1 MSSERLSS
9 SEKRALLLW
18 ILVAIAG
25 AVFASKYF
33 FHAFPEASV
42 DFRISR
48 SEALRRAQD
57 FVTSLGENLSGY
69 RSAIVFDVDDDAK
82 TYLERELGLRQANQL
97 MSSQL
102 KIWYWDVRFFRP
114 QQEEEFRVSVTP
126 AGSIA
131 GYRHK
136 IEESRPGAALDR
148 AAAQNAAR
156 DFLVSKLGEDPRT
169 WEFLPEEANSTKPPN
184 RLDWSFTWEKRGF
197 RAKDAP
203 YRLRVILQGD
213 RPGEARQF
221 LQVPEAWRR
230 SYERLRSGN
239 DTLTLVFVVPYLLLL
254 GIAVW
259 LAIRLTRLGQTTWH
273 VAITLGAVVA
283 ALLFLQNVNNWPLWS
298 AGYETTSSWGSF
310 IFTKLGLAL
319 VGAIAT
325 AITITLVLPA
335 AEPLYRASQPDR
347 LQLYRVLSPRGLRSK
362 EFFCAAVVGLSMA
375 AAHIGYVVA
384 FYIVASR
391 FGAWAPQEI
400 NYEESVNTLF
410 PWISGAAIGLLAA
423 TNEEFTFRLFAIP
436 FFRRVMGWR
445 WIAVVLPAF
454 LWSFLHSNYPQEP
467 PYIRGIEIGLF
478 GMVAG
483 LVMLRWGILAT
494 LIWHYTVDASLV
506 GLFLIRSNSLYFKVS
521 GIVVAAA
528 AAAPLVFAAISYVAR
543 GGFEPD
549 EDLLNR
555 AAPLPELTLT
565 SPASAA
571 TPRAATRRYDA
582 LAPGTIGFLALC
594 LIAGSVLAWRLK
606 PQSIGDYL
614 RLSVNP
620 RSARARADEIF
631 RQRGQDPQTYH
642 KAALLVNTT
651 DGITNEFLRQRV
663 GIARV
668 NDIYAHEVPGALWRV
683 RYFRDSQPEEFS
695 IVLKVDGS
703 LHSVHHTLAEAAP
716 GASLT
721 KEEAVAR
728 GEKFLHEEK
737 KIDLSQW
744 TLVESKSDKRPR
756 RTDHKL
762 TWQQNTPLD
771 PAPASAVGSSGH
783 AYVRI
788 ELVVLGDGVTD
799 YRTYIK
805 TPDEWRRKQEEQT
818 LFRAMA
824 GIGLRFLFFAGL
836 GISALILFFKNIRSE
851 AARSIPWK
859 RLFVWTLWGLAG
871 YLLVFALGNRLPSL
885 LSAYDTAI
893 PFKFMLGSLAV
904 GVLLGALFYAGA
916 LLTLFGIAW
925 YYAKRAFGE
934 EQLPDWTGMPAAYY
948 RDALWIGVGGAA
960 AILGLRALLE
970 TASRYWP
977 TVHRATEANFGSDF
991 DAILPAA
998 SVLGATLL
1006 HSLLV
1011 TGVVALL
1018 AGFIAAE
1025 LRWRWLRFLSFIL
1038 GALTIMPTN
1047 WGTPQDFAKQW
1058 LAQATFLAVVVF
1070 GIRRIM
1076 RFNLLGAFL
1085 VAACLTL
1092 VTAIGELTVQ
1102 PEDFYRANGYAT
1114 ILLLIVV
1121 LAWPLSLWRLRM
1133 SPGNARLGASA

>member
-1 MSSERLSS
+1 VSSERLTS

-18 ILVAIAG
+18 VLVAIAG

-33 FHAFPEASV
+33 FRAFPEASV
-42 DFRISR
+42 DFRVSR
-48 SEALRRAQD
+48 NEALRRAQD
-57 FVTSLGENLSGY
+57 FVSSLGENVGGY
-69 RSAIVFDVDDDAK
+69 RSVIVFDVDEDAK
-82 TYLERELGLRQANQL
+82 TYLERELGLSEANQL
-97 MSSQL
+97 MAAQL

-114 QQEEEFRVSVTP
+114 QQEEEFHVRVTP

-131 GYRHK
+131 GYSHK
-136 IEESRPGAALDR
+136 IEEARPGAALDR
-148 AAAQNAAR
+148 GAAQNIAQN
-156 DFLVSKLGEDPRT
+156 FLVSRLGEDPNA
-169 WEFLPEEANSTKPPN
+169 WEFLPEERTQRPN
-184 RLDWSFTWEKRGF
+184 RVDWAFTWERRGL

-213 RPGEARQF
+213 RPGEALQY
-221 LQVPEAWRR
+221 LQVPEAWQR
-230 SYERLRSGN
+230 SYQRLRSGN

-259 LAIRLTRLGQTTWH
+259 LAIRLTRLGQTTWQ
-273 VAITLGAVVA
+273 VAIGLGAVVA

-298 AGYETTSSWGSF
+298 ASYDTTSSWGSF
-310 IFTKLGLAL
+310 LFTKLGLAL

-335 AEPLYRASQPDR
+335 AEPLYRAAQPDR

-391 FGAWAPQEI
+391 FGAWAPQEV
-400 NYEESVNTLF
+400 NYEESINTLF

-436 FFRRVMGWR
+436 FFRRVTRWR

-467 PYIRGIEIGLF
+467 PYIRGVEIGLF
-478 GMVAG
+478 GMLAG

-494 LIWHYTVDASLV
+494 LIWHYTVDALLV
-506 GLFLIRSNSLYFKVS
+506 GLFLIRSNSLYFKAS

-528 AAAPLVFAAISYVAR
+528 AAAPLALAVISYIVR
-543 GGFEPD
+543 GRFEPD
-549 EDLLNR
+549 QDLLNR

-571 TPRAATRRYDA
+571 TRPISARRYEA
-582 LAPGTIGFLALC
+582 LAPGTIGFLVLC
-594 LIAGSVLAWRLK
+594 LVAGGALAWRLK
-606 PQSIGDYL
+606 PESIGDYL
-614 RLSVNP
+614 RLSFNP

-631 RQRGQDPQTYH
+631 RQRGQDPRTYY
-642 KAALLVNTT
+642 KAAMLVNTT

-663 GIARV
+663 GIART
-668 NDIYAHEVPGALWRV
+668 NGIYASEVPGALWRV
-683 RYFRDSQPEEFS
+683 RYFRDSQPEEFAV
-695 IVLKVDGS
+695 VLKPDGS

-721 KEEAVAR
+721 NEEAVAR
-728 GEKFLHEEK
+728 GEKFLREEK
-737 KIDLSQW
+737 KTDLRQW

-762 TWQQNTPLD
+762 TWQQNAPLD
-771 PAPASAVGSSGH
+771 ATQASGH
-783 AYVRI
+783 AYARI
-788 ELVVLGDGVTD
+788 ELVVLGDEVTN
-799 YRTYIK
+799 YRTYVKI
-805 TPDEWRRKQEEQT
+805 PDEWRRKQEEQT
-818 LFRAMA
+818 LFRAVV
-824 GIGLRFLFFAGL
+824 GIGLRFLFLASL
-836 GISALILFFKNIRSE
+836 GIGTLVLFFKNIRSE

-859 RLFVWTLWGLAG
+859 RLLLWTLWGLAG

-893 PFKFMLGSLAV
+893 PFKLMIGTLIV
-904 GVLLGALFYAGA
+904 GVLLGALFYSGT
-916 LLTLFGIAW
+916 LVTLFGIAW
-925 YYAKRAFGE
+925 YYGKRAFGE
-934 EQLPDWTGMPAAYY
+934 EQLPDWTAMPAAYY
-948 RDALWIGVGGAA
+948 RDALWIGVGGAGA
-960 AILGLRALLE
+960 VLGLGALLE

-977 TVHRATEANFGSDF
+977 TVHRATEASFGSDF
-991 DAILPAA
+991 DAILPAG
-998 SVLGATLL
+998 SIFGAMLL

-1011 TGVVALL
+1011 TGLLALL

-1025 LRWRWLRFLSFIL
+1025 LRWRWLRFLSFTL
-1038 GALTIMPTN
+1038 GALAIMPTN

-1058 LAQATFLAVVVF
+1058 LAQAIFLAVLVF

-1076 RFNLLGAFL
+1076 RFNLLGAFS
-1085 VAACLTL
+1085 VAACLKL
-1092 VTAIGELTVQ
+1092 VTAIAELAVQ
-1102 PEDFYRANGYAT
+1102 PDPFYRSNGYAM
-1114 ILLLIVV
+1114 ILLLMAL
-1121 LAWPLSLWRLRM
+1121 LAGPLSLWRLRM
-1133 SPGNARLGASA
+1133 TPDSARAGASP